1 MKNPKSGKTVTIDR
15 TELEV
20 LVRHIGEFEKVVK
33 TLERLDSAG
42 KLLPDLQRQWKSTRK
57 FLEAE
62 EARFADTQATTRE
75 RRKKRC
81 CALILPGDNVIVDC
95 REITSGYVFAVAA
108 CVLLALNGGF
118 NSQLSLGG
126 CSGVNGCP

>member
-15 TELEV
+15 EELEV
-20 LVRHIGEFEKVVK
+20 LVKHIGEFEKVVK
-33 TLERLDSAG
+33 TFERLEAAG
-42 KLLPDLQRQWKSTRK
+42 KLSPDFERQWKSTRK

-62 EARFADTQATTRE
+62 EARVANTQATTRE

-81 CALILPGDNVIVDC
+81 CALSLPGDNAIADC

-108 CVLLALNGGF
+108 CVLLAINGGF
-118 NSQLSLGG
+118 NSQLSLGA

>member
-15 TELEV
+15 MELEV
-20 LVRHIGEFEKVVK
+20 LVKHIGEFEKLVK
-33 TLERLDSAG
+33 TFERLEAAG
-42 KLLPDLQRQWKSTRK
+42 KLTPDFERQWKSTKK

-62 EARFADTQATTRE
+62 EARFDTSQATTRE

-108 CVLLALNGGF
+108 CVLLALNGRF